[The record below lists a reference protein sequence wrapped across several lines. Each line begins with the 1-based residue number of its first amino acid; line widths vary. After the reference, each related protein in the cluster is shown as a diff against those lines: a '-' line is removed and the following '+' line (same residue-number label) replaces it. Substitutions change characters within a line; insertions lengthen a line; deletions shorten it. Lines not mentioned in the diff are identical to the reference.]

1 MRSERREQSASY
13 FRGLKSCRLLSLGGG
28 RVCTARHQIASS
40 AREAI
45 VCIYSNH
52 ACSNGNIYLY
62 TLYCAFQEVLM
73 HL

>member
-1 MRSERREQSASY
+1 MPLTVPLRD
-13 FRGLKSCRLLSLGGG
+13 LGGG
-28 RVCTARHQIASS
+28 RLCTARHQIASS

-73 HL
+73 HLLRGKDSYGAE